1 MSRRERCS
9 RAAAPFAWPA
19 SWGVST
25 RRLSRRVLFRQPH
38 TFQHISTQTV
48 FCFLSRK
55 LQTLAVKYCRR
66 IPLARF
72 PSTAAIQQRNRC
84 VRILCS
90 ERACAVALHQPRR
103 VEAAA
108 ADIPVIQNTI
118 RESRRTA
125 PILQPLNDFQRPCT
139 QDRGAAHHTRWVDAR
154 LLPAASAAHM
164 GGSGTGRH
172 WHHWQ
177 APAGGAAARAGRW
190 ATRAKWTRLRWSRRL
205 RPRCA

>member
-1 MSRRERCS
+1 MGRFDTASFTACFIQ
-9 RAAAPFAWPA
+9 AA
-19 SWGVST
+19 T
-25 RRLSRRVLFRQPH
+25 H
-38 TFQHISTQTV
+38 TSTQTF

-55 LQTLAVKYCRR
+55 LQTLAVQYCRR

-72 PSTAAIQQRNRC
+72 SSTAAIQQRNRC

-90 ERACAVALHQPRR
+90 ERACAVALHQPRH

-118 RESRRTA
+118 RESRCAA

-172 WHHWQ
+172 WHLQ
-177 APAGGAAARAGRW
+177 AEQQRAQGDGRLAPSGRDYDGAGGRVRDALQLLHARGDELSLN
-190 ATRAKWTRLRWSRRL
+190 LRRG
-205 RPRCA
+205 